1 MDNLKEKEQKL
12 LESLVRLDTITELVV
27 GSKKKIVDL
36 QEVKAKLETEKN
48 DLSVK
53 LSTLENE
60 NMGLKA
66 ELQDLENQMN
76 SDDNSNEDLKD
87 KIFNMEQENLELK
100 KSITKLEEDLESSR
114 YKVIQAEKNK
124 NEVSKRLDELNQEAN
139 DLLGSDEW

>member
-87 KIFNMEQENLELK
+87 KIFKIEQENLELK

>member
-76 SDDNSNEDLKD
+76 SDDNLNEDLKD
-87 KIFNMEQENLELK
+87 KIFKMEQENLELK

-114 YKVIQAEKNK
+114 YKVIQAQKNK

>member
-76 SDDNSNEDLKD
+76 SDDNLNEDLKD
-87 KIFNMEQENLELK
+87 KIFKMEQENLELK

-139 DLLGSDEW
+139 DLL

>member
-76 SDDNSNEDLKD
+76 SDDNLNEDLKD
-87 KIFNMEQENLELK
+87 KIFKIEQENLELK